1 MIVYINVTEIAA
13 RNGLVNYL
21 HLVIIACVKVMIPT
35 SMYLCTLIEIRY
47 LLYFVLSDTL
57 TFNDIPFMSGFIFST
72 YQS

>member
-35 SMYLCTLIEIRY
+35 YMYLD
-47 LLYFVLSDTL
+47 F
-57 TFNDIPFMSGFIFST
+57 
-72 YQS
+72 

>member
-35 SMYLCTLIEIRY
+35 SMYLEIEIRY